1 MCICITCIYAHT
13 HIYIHCSVSNL
24 TRYNQSLKS
33 KKLYILKPSSSTPN
47 NAKNS
52 STTCGKEQKQN
63 KNTNG
68 VIGSVSLLLC
78 DCPHSQSDSNVP
90 RVLGVWAGRGSTI
103 WEEAFARQVREAKL
117 WILILSLTVSSG
129 GSEHSLYPWCG
140 FPMAAL
146 TNDHK
151 PSGLKNRNVFSHS
164 SGSQKSKLKV
174 LAKPSSLQR
183 F

>member
-1 MCICITCIYAHT
+1 MVLCQA
-13 HIYIHCSVSNL
+13 
-24 TRYNQSLKS
+24 
-33 KKLYILKPSSSTPN
+33 
-47 NAKNS
+47 
-52 STTCGKEQKQN
+52 
-63 KNTNG
+63 
-68 VIGSVSLLLC
+68 LLC

-183 F
+183 FKGRIFLGSIENLAKNHHQRCQPET